1 MKQLHIFKRLTTLA
15 LCAGLVTTG
24 ALAANS
30 VTRMIQANYSGIHIT
45 VDGKQITPK
54 DANGKVVEPFTVD
67 NTTYLPVRAVAEA
80 LGKTV
85 TWDEKTQTVYIGEVP
100 SEEGTYLTPN
110 EIRGGSQITD
120 PKELPLYNSA
130 DRKTVLYLS
139 DRIADRYA
147 VYDLGGKYKTISF
160 TVLLPFGGS
169 PDETSFQFYVDGAL
183 KLTVPRSSISTPKD
197 FELDVTG
204 AKTLKIVKT
213 PAYDEIANGFC
224 VADMRAK

>member
-1 MKQLHIFKRLTTLA
+1 MCRSGNYRS
-15 LCAGLVTTG
+15 AGGELRHAHDPG
-24 ALAANS
+24 KLQ
-30 VTRMIQANYSGIHIT
+30 RYPHYCGRQADHTEGRERQ
-45 VDGKQITPK
+45 GR
-54 DANGKVVEPFTVD
+54 EPFTVD

-139 DRIADRYA
+139 DSIADRYA
-147 VYDLGGKYKTISF
+147 IYDLGGKYKTISF

-213 PAYDEIANGFC
+213 PTYDEIANGFC

>member
-139 DRIADRYA
+139 DSIADRYA
-147 VYDLGGKYKTISF
+147 IYDLGGKYKTISF

-213 PAYDEIANGFC
+213 PTYDEIANGFC